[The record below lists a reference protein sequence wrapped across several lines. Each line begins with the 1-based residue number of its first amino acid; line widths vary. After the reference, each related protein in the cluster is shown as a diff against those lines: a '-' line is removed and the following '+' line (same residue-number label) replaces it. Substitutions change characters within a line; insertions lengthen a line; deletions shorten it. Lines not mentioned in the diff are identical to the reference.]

1 MGMEWREIN
10 DLLFKKLLRNK
21 AVTDGAIS
29 SFYLK
34 FYLYHLLNIRASKFT
49 YVSLSIPHTT
59 QITWTTNID
68 LNAFTSAS
76 GARRL
81 SRVFQYYPTQ
91 SKWFPQKLEYVI
103 WKLLFVEYY
112 PSFGVERIRRI
123 LFLGYRLW
131 FTSSC
136 GFLVLLCKRRD
147 SNESPLTIIYSAS
160 FSIQVPQNRE
170 KQCCSIFISFN
181 S

>member
-1 MGMEWREIN
+1 M
-10 DLLFKKLLRNK
+10 
-21 AVTDGAIS
+21 S
-29 SFYLK
+29 
-34 FYLYHLLNIRASKFT
+34 
-49 YVSLSIPHTT
+49 HTT

-103 WKLLFVEYY
+103 LKLLFVEYY

-147 SNESPLTIIYSAS
+147 SNERVLSQLSIRLPSPSRFHRTEKSNAVTSSSRLAPNNDTTSLS
-160 FSIQVPQNRE
+160 SSDGFVFPNVLNVHTSIKSQLGY
-170 KQCCSIFISFN
+170 
-181 S
+181 